1 MKKVTIA
8 VASLFAAA
16 SFAAV
21 AAPVEMSKK
30 ELSKVV
36 AGAAPGTLGE
46 GTGTATLARGGVAP
60 TATGLGT
67 ATSSATPNVVV
78 TLPAPGAG
86 NVNRPN

>member
-30 ELSKVV
+30 EMSKVV
-36 AGAAPGTLGE
+36 AGAGKSANAGS
-46 GTGTATLARGGVAP
+46 
-60 TATGLGT
+60 GLGT
-67 ATSSATPNVVV
+67 AGFASSAT
-78 TLPAPGAG
+78 LPSPVLPGDAATQANG
-86 NVNRPN
+86 KANLGTGRIGG